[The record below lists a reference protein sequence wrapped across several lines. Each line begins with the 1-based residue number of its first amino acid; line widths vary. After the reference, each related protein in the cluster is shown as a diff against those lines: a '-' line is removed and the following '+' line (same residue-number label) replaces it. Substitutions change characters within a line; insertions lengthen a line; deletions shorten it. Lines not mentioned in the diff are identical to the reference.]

1 MYHKPFDDV
10 ITPNVFK
17 ELVKEAANAVYLDNG
32 FLSTFVS
39 GSHVIVTVYCYDNSD
54 EDWEFDLDY
63 DDWGKIT
70 GNATLISC
78 EKEGSTVPYEFML
91 KLQQLIDNKKAMHDS
106 DNDDASD
113 WNFYDAYSRMYKNK
127 TNSSYRRSTSSTYNR
142 SSSARKNSYNGNSYK
157 YETDFEKSNNS
168 QTNTSKFSAFIDEFD
183 KRLKE
188 GPSREYKNYRLIG
201 RLIGFFSA
209 CAVVVLAIIFLKG
222 MIDASTEPKEPEN
235 AIHIDVDASYFKD
248 KNCYEVQT
256 FFVDKGFEDVS
267 LKALK
272 DMTFGWIYTEYAVSS
287 VTIDG
292 KDDFKSDK
300 WYLPTTPVIISYHS
314 YK

>member
-1 MYHKPFDDV
+1 M
-10 ITPNVFK
+10 
-17 ELVKEAANAVYLDNG
+17 
-32 FLSTFVS
+32 
-39 GSHVIVTVYCYDNSD
+39 
-54 EDWEFDLDY
+54 
-63 DDWGKIT
+63 T
-70 GNATLISC
+70 GNPSIVYSDKNDSNLMQEFADNFKTLIVAKRSKRDKTSY
-78 EKEGSTVPYEFML
+78 EKE
-91 KLQQLIDNKKAMHDS
+91 QH
-106 DNDDASD
+106 
-113 WNFYDAYSRMYKNK
+113 
-127 TNSSYRRSTSSTYNR
+127 SST
-142 SSSARKNSYNGNSYK
+142 
-157 YETDFEKSNNS
+157 
-168 QTNTSKFSAFIDEFD
+168 TSKTQEKPKNQFSAFIDEFD

-201 RLIGFFSA
+201 SLIGFFSV
-209 CAVVVLAIIFLKG
+209 CAVVVLVIIFFKG
-222 MIDASTEPKEPEN
+222 MIDASTKRKEPEN

-300 WYLPTTPVIISYHS
+300 WYLPTAPVIISYHS
-314 YK
+314 YS